1 MKVDYRNG
9 RSEIS
14 LGVEC
19 AYMPQLA
26 DVLRQARSVR
36 AKPGSETIARAGRRR
51 LAAAAAALVGAGVL
65 LLAIRSGG
73 F

>member
-1 MKVDYRNG
+1 MKAAYRNG
-9 RSEIS
+9 HSEIS

-26 DVLRQARSVR
+26 DVLRQARPVR
-36 AKPGSETIARAGRRR
+36 AKPGYETIARAGRRR
-51 LAAAAAALVGAGVL
+51 LAAAAAAIVGAGAL
-65 LLAIRSGG
+65 LLAIHYGG

>member
-1 MKVDYRNG
+1 MKAAYHNG
-9 RSEIS
+9 QAEIS

-26 DVLRQARSVR
+26 DVLRQARPGH
-36 AKPGSETIARAGRRR
+36 AKPDYESIAQAGRRR
-51 LAAAAAALVGAGVL
+51 LAAAAAAILGASAL
-65 LLAIRSGG
+65 LLAIHYGG